1 MKRDLE
7 HEQRVTLE
15 IEGWLSD
22 RKIKLKDLH
31 KFWSEKLRV
40 DVAQKDQELA
50 VRWTELGNYACVQI
64 VSSSFQE
71 LTSSRE
77 VDQKRKEDA
86 MERLAEARLFVE
98 VETEKRR
105 KKREAQE
112 RADLEV
118 R

>member
-64 VSSSFQE
+64 VSS
-71 LTSSRE
+71 
-77 VDQKRKEDA
+77 
-86 MERLAEARLFVE
+86 
-98 VETEKRR
+98 
-105 KKREAQE
+105 
-112 RADLEV
+112 
-118 R
+118 

>member
-1 MKRDLE
+1 M
-7 HEQRVTLE
+7 
-15 IEGWLSD
+15 
-22 RKIKLKDLH
+22 
-31 KFWSEKLRV
+31 
-40 DVAQKDQELA
+40 
-50 VRWTELGNYACVQI
+50 
-64 VSSSFQE
+64 
-71 LTSSRE
+71 TSSRE
-77 VDQKRKEDA
+77 VDQKRKEEA

>member
-50 VRWTELGNYACVQI
+50 VRGTKLGKHACVQI
-64 VSSSFQE
+64 VPS
-71 LTSSRE
+71 
-77 VDQKRKEDA
+77 
-86 MERLAEARLFVE
+86 
-98 VETEKRR
+98 
-105 KKREAQE
+105 
-112 RADLEV
+112 
-118 R
+118 

>member
-1 MKRDLE
+1 M
-7 HEQRVTLE
+7 
-15 IEGWLSD
+15 D
-22 RKIKLKDLH
+22 RTWKTCLCARCAFI
-31 KFWSEKLRV
+31 
-40 DVAQKDQELA
+40 
-50 VRWTELGNYACVQI
+50 NI
-64 VSSSFQE
+64 NPQE

-86 MERLAEARLFVE
+86 MERLSEARLFVE